1 MACATSILKNLDGG
15 SKTTQRTYNMAFDI
29 AKQLTQSIQPFTR
42 LINTLNEDYTKI
54 HVFHAV
60 LEKVSRDM
68 TI

>member
-1 MACATSILKNLDGG
+1 
-15 SKTTQRTYNMAFDI
+15 MAFDI

-60 LEKVSRDM
+60 LEKVSKHIIDKTRN
-68 TI
+68 ISEKI